1 MTLNIQYGA
10 GLCGPEN
17 WRNFDSSPM
26 LRLQRTPLL
35 NLLPIARNGAPY
47 PKTVIYGD
55 VVKGLPVA
63 SGSADLVYCS
73 HTLEHLALEDCRTAL
88 RESLRMLKPGGVFR
102 AVMPDLRHLCS
113 RYLSASVIDPAAA
126 PSFMMN
132 SNLGLVRRP
141 RGVARLRQFFSR
153 DAHLWMWDYAAINFE
168 LMQAGFAHVR
178 EATFGDSQHASFSD
192 VESPHRWEN
201 GLGFEATK
209 A

>member
-26 LRLQRTPLL
+26 LRLQRVPML
-35 NLLPIARNGAPY
+35 NLLPIVRRGAPY

-63 SGSADLVYCS
+63 TGSADLVYCS
-73 HTLEHLALEDCRTAL
+73 HTLEHLALEDCRIAL
-88 RESLRMLKPGGVFR
+88 RESFRMLKSGGVFR
-102 AVMPDLRHLCS
+102 AVMPDLRYLCS
-113 RYLSASVIDPAAA
+113 SYVSASVTDPAAA
-126 PSFMMN
+126 GNFMLN
-132 SNLGLVRRP
+132 SHLGLVRRP
-141 RGVARLRQFFSR
+141 RGMERVRQLFSR
-153 DAHLWMWDYAAINFE
+153 DAHLWMWDYAGINSE

-178 EATFGDSQHASFSD
+178 EASFGDSRHAAFSD

-201 GLGFEATK
+201 GLGFEAAK

>member
-1 MTLNIQYGA
+1 MTINIQYGA

-35 NLLPIARNGAPY
+35 NLLPIARKGAPY

-63 SGSADLVYCS
+63 TGSADLVYCS

-88 RESLRMLKPGGVFR
+88 RESLRMLKPRGIFR
-102 AVMPDLRHLCS
+102 AVMPDLRYLCS
-113 RYLSASVIDPAAA
+113 SYVSAAVTDPAAA
-126 PSFMMN
+126 GKFMLG

-141 RGVARLRQFFSR
+141 RGLSRVRQLFSR
-153 DAHLWMWDYAAINFE
+153 DAHLWMWDYAAIEFE
-168 LMQAGFAHVR
+168 LMQAGFAQVR
-178 EATFGDSQHASFSD
+178 KATFGDSRHTSFSD

-201 GLGFEATK
+201 ALGFEATK